1 MTPRAPRNLPPTR
14 PAPTLALMPTLAR
27 RLAATLAFALAVAA
41 CANEPPAEPAEAAP
55 ADAPTLEAT
64 ALRPVLEPLAAEDAA
79 APAAVTA
86 AREATEAAAQADPD
100 ASIGLAW
107 RFEPTELQVYRSTPI
122 HFTLDTAPK
131 DHATAACSWNFG
143 DGSPIERGCQVSHTF
158 HGGQADQVVT
168 LELSDG
174 DWRWT
179 STRVIP
185 LERLPVV
192 EGLADDSGDL
202 LDGLPAAPEPAS
214 TSFRFA
220 LIADTA
226 ALGGVPD
233 EVRTA
238 TTQLADTVRPELVI
252 HLGGATLPD
261 ATDAAWD
268 DVQRTVAEP
277 LTKAGV
283 KYAQSLSPA
292 ERDRAPR
299 LYSPSVE
306 MIDGLRYPER
316 YSFTYKGAFFAV
328 FSASDRDGVDEDTL
342 TWLRDELGKARVY
355 DARYVMSYLPI
366 HKFSDE
372 HVGSLDK
379 KFRLYELFLRA
390 RVTTFFSGA
399 YRAYFK
405 GRYGALPV
413 VSVGAAAG
421 AGGRLAGS
429 DFAQPPSFV
438 VVDHERGVPQRVFA
452 VEGPTFDRA
461 LDEDALPET
470 VEVYTR

>member
-1 MTPRAPRNLPPTR
+1 MRPQIPRNLPPPR
-14 PAPTLALMPTLAR
+14 PDPSLHTMPNSARRIVFSLAAALAL
-27 RLAATLAFALAVAA
+27 AA
-41 CANEPPAEPAEAAP
+41 CGNDPVPEVTPPEI
-55 ADAPTLEAT
+55 EAT
-64 ALRPVLEPLAAEDAA
+64 ALRPVLEPLSGEDVK

-86 AREATEAAAQADPD
+86 VREATEAAAQADPD
-100 ASIGLAW
+100 ASIGLVW
-107 RFEPTELQVYRSTPI
+107 RFEPGELQVYRSTPI
-122 HFTLDTAPK
+122 HFALQAAPK
-131 DHATAACSWNFG
+131 DHPTASCAWNFG

-168 LELSDG
+168 LELEDG
-174 DWRWT
+174 AWRWT
-179 STRVIP
+179 STQIVP
-185 LERLPVV
+185 LERLEVV
-192 EGLADDSGDL
+192 EGLADESSNL
-202 LDGLPAAPEPAS
+202 LDGLPPAPEPAS

-226 ALGGVPD
+226 ALGGVPED
-233 EVRTA
+233 VRTA
-238 TTQLADTVRPELVI
+238 TSQLADAARPELLI
-252 HLGGATLPD
+252 HLGGATLAD
-261 ATDAAWD
+261 AGDDAWD
-268 DVQRTVAEP
+268 EVQRSIVEP
-277 LTKAGV
+277 LAKSGV
-283 KYAQSLSPA
+283 KVAQALSPA
-292 ERDRAPR
+292 ERDHTPR
-299 LYSPSVE
+299 LHAPDLE

-328 FSASDRDGVDEDTL
+328 FSASDKDGVDENTL
-342 TWLRDELGKARVY
+342 AWLRDELGKARVY
-355 DARYVMSYLPI
+355 DARYVISYLPI

-390 RVTTFFSGA
+390 RVTTFFSAA

-413 VSVGAAAG
+413 VSVGAVAG

-429 DFAQPPSFV
+429 DFSQPPSFV

-461 LDEDALPET
+461 LDEDVLPET

>member
-1 MTPRAPRNLPPTR
+1 MHKS
-14 PAPTLALMPTLAR
+14 AR
-27 RLAATLAFALAVAA
+27 RIVFSLATALAFAA
-41 CANEPPAEPAEAAP
+41 CGNDPTPEAPPPEI
-55 ADAPTLEAT
+55 EAT
-64 ALRPVLEPLAAEDAA
+64 ALRPVLEPLSGDDVK

-86 AREATEAAAQADPD
+86 VREATEAAEKADPD
-100 ASIGLAW
+100 ASIGLLW
-107 RFEPTELQVYRSTPI
+107 RFEPPQLQVYRSTPV
-122 HFTLDTAPK
+122 HFTLDAAPK
-131 DHATAACSWNFG
+131 DHPTAACSWNFG

-168 LELSDG
+168 LELEDG
-174 DWRWT
+174 AWRWT

-185 LERLPVV
+185 LERLDVV
-192 EGLADDSGDL
+192 EGLGAESSEL
-202 LDGLPAAPEPAS
+202 LDGLPPAPEPAS

-226 ALGGVPD
+226 ASGGVPED
-233 EVRTA
+233 VRTA
-238 TTQLADTVRPELVI
+238 TTQIGEAVRPELLI
-252 HLGGATLPD
+252 HLGGATLAD
-261 ATDAAWD
+261 AGDDAWD
-268 DVQRTVAEP
+268 EVQRSIAEP
-277 LTKAGV
+277 LTKSGV
-283 KYAQSLSPA
+283 KVAQALSPA
-292 ERDRAPR
+292 ERDHTPR
-299 LYSPSVE
+299 LHAPDLE

-328 FSASDRDGVDEDTL
+328 FSASDKDGVDENTL
-342 TWLRDELGKARVY
+342 AWLRDELGKARVY
-355 DARYVMSYLPI
+355 DARYVISYLPI

-390 RVTTFFSGA
+390 RVTTFFSAA

-413 VSVGAAAG
+413 ISVGAVAG

-429 DFAQPPSFV
+429 DFSQPPSFV